1 MAEIKLKGN
10 PVHLAGAFPRKG
22 VKAPDFALVKG
33 DLGTLSLSDLKGYFV
48 VLNIF
53 PSLDTAVCA
62 TSVRR
67 FNQLAT
73 SFPNTIVLCI
83 SRDLPFAQSRFCVAE
98 GLDHVITLSDFHV
111 HSTFGRD
118 YGVLMTEGPLSGLLA
133 RAIVV
138 INPEGEVVYTE
149 LIPEITQEP
158 NYEAAL
164 EAVREEEHFYY

>member
-1 MAEIKLKGN
+1 M
-10 PVHLAGAFPRKG
+10 
-22 VKAPDFALVKG
+22 
-33 DLGTLSLSDLKGYFV
+33 
-48 VLNIF
+48 
-53 PSLDTAVCA
+53 
-62 TSVRR
+62 
-67 FNQLAT
+67 
-73 SFPNTIVLCI
+73 
-83 SRDLPFAQSRFCVAE
+83 AE
-98 GLDHVITLSDFHV
+98 GLDHVITLSDFHL

-164 EAVREEEHFYY
+164 KAVREEEHFYY

>member
-10 PVHLAGAFPRKG
+10 PVHLAGEFPRKG
-22 VKAPDFALVKG
+22 KKAPDFALVKG
-33 DLGTLSLSDLKGYFV
+33 DLGTLSLSDLKGKYV

-62 TSVRR
+62 TTVRR

-73 SFPNTIVLCI
+73 AFPNTEVLCI
-83 SRDLPFAQSRFCVAE
+83 SRDLPFAQSRFCEVE
-98 GLDHVITLSDFHV
+98 GLRNVTSLSDFHL

-118 YGVLMTEGPLSGLLA
+118 YGVLMTEGVLSGLLA

-138 INPEGEVVYTE
+138 VNPKGEVIYTE
-149 LIPEITQEP
+149 LLQEITQEP
-158 NYEAAL
+158 DYEAAL
-164 EAVREEEHFYY
+164 EAVRGVDNLS